1 MLTRPRF
8 IYFTIMWEVHK
19 VQDYQK
25 PSKNLLAWAWDGH
38 MTHRGWLRE
47 AAQSFEMLKA
57 GTAEGSR
64 HRKSL
69 WLDKQSNCIHVT
81 AVDGLS
87 IDLIGLEH
95 TYKEIVIPEE
105 YLPRKLKKKKKKGC
119 VENTLI
125 CCYFLFFPV
134 QEPSPPFKVRKST
147 LCQSMRF
154 LQSPVV
160 GFTKFCSPPISC
172 TRGGIPASSLYLIA
186 KDFCIPKKHNFWH
199 SLQWGHFPHIHLQH
213 KAISGF
219 LCRNTGFPN
228 CCTLEGSVDKAQKGP
243 GYVWAHR

>member
-105 YLPRKLKKKKKKGC
+105 YLPRKLKKKKKKRLC
-119 VENTLI
+119 RKYPYLL
-125 CCYFLFFPV
+125 LFSVLSSSGAIPSLQGQEKHFVPKHEV
-134 QEPSPPFKVRKST
+134 PSEPSCWV
-147 LCQSMRF
+147 
-154 LQSPVV
+154 
-160 GFTKFCSPPISC
+160 
-172 TRGGIPASSLYLIA
+172 
-186 KDFCIPKKHNFWH
+186 H
-199 SLQWGHFPHIHLQH
+199 
-213 KAISGF
+213 
-219 LCRNTGFPN
+219 
-228 CCTLEGSVDKAQKGP
+228 
-243 GYVWAHR
+243 